1 MQFIVLPNGNLPA
14 LSNLN
19 NFSTDLNGI
28 PFVESI
34 ANGTL
39 TIDLFVLDS
48 SSLFL
53 SFDGIGETFDDSINP
68 MTSTIT
74 STNNPYEKKVTL
86 NWTPTSNDVRT
97 EPYIINSRFFN
108 GTYSMD
114 YTFFVYVNQDNTGLV
129 EYTPVTL
136 KSFPNPSNGLFTSK
150 ICVNKSQI
158 IEYIITNNFG
168 KVVSNRKINLK
179 NGMNKILFNENLPA
193 GMYVVTFK
201 LESGEFI
208 SNKIL
213 IKN

>member
-19 NFSTDLNGI
+19 NLSTDLNGI

-68 MTSTIT
+68 MTSTT
-74 STNNPYEKKVTL
+74 SSTNNPYEKEGNSQL
-86 NWTPTSNDVRT
+86 MTPTSNDVRT

-114 YTFFVYVNQDNTGLV
+114 YTFFVYVNQ
-129 EYTPVTL
+129 
-136 KSFPNPSNGLFTSK
+136 
-150 ICVNKSQI
+150 
-158 IEYIITNNFG
+158 
-168 KVVSNRKINLK
+168 
-179 NGMNKILFNENLPA
+179 
-193 GMYVVTFK
+193 
-201 LESGEFI
+201 
-208 SNKIL
+208 
-213 IKN
+213 